1 MSHPM
6 APALKSFVLGVIIV
20 AALAP
25 FGVWAVGFAKRQRG
39 VAAVATGL
47 LLVFGIGVP
56 ILPPP
61 PPVAEQVREDEDD
74 GE

>member
-1 MSHPM
+1 M
-6 APALKSFVLGVIIV
+6 APALKSFLLGAVIV

-25 FGVWAVGFAKRQRG
+25 FGAWAVGYAKRQRG
-39 VAAVATGL
+39 VAALATGL
-47 LLVFGIGVP
+47 LLVFGISAP

-61 PPVAEQVREDEDD
+61 PPVSEQIREDEDD